1 MKSEEFLR
9 ILLFLLSVA
18 LLASIYLFFS
28 RRSTLADL
36 LELSEAHETQRLALT
51 DISRDLDAFREQNNL
66 YETIEVTDNEQVE
79 TVDVPPSIDDI
90 HNRLRA
96 TALEHAQAKWELAP
110 RIKKLFRIVHLA
122 GKWSLILGGIYLVF
136 IFGYGFHS
144 RY

>member
-18 LLASIYLFFS
+18 LLVSIYLFFS

-36 LELSEAHETQRLALT
+36 RALSESHETQRLTLT
-51 DISRDLDAFREQNNL
+51 DISRDLDAYREHNDL
-66 YETIEVTDNEQVE
+66 YETIEVNDNEQAD
-79 TVDVPPSIDDI
+79 TVDVSPSIDDI

-96 TALEHAQAKWELAP
+96 TALEHAHAKWELAP
-110 RIKKLFRIVHLA
+110 QIKKLFRTVHLA
-122 GKWSLILGGIYLVF
+122 GKWSLILGGIYIIF